1 MLSLKNVSF
10 SYEKHEKPI
19 LSHTTLEL
27 EKGKVGVLLGP
38 NGVGKST
45 IIKII
50 SGFIKPKTGDIFLG
64 KNNLRKIKIKERAKL
79 VSYVPQNVEFSSLN
93 VLDSVLLGRLPYF
106 YSFPCAHDK
115 AKAEKAIE
123 EVGLSQLKD
132 RPANS
137 LSGGEKQLVSIAR
150 ALVSSPSLL
159 LLDEPTANLDLKH
172 QKEVLTLLKKIAKEK
187 KLTIL
192 LSLHDISEAF
202 YIGDKFFFLKEGKII
217 DSGDSS
223 IITEERIK
231 EIYDTDVKL
240 IKDNDGYLV
249 KIY

>member
-1 MLSLKNVSF
+1 MLSLKDVSF

-19 LSHTTLEL
+19 LSNTTLEL
-27 EKGKVGVLLGP
+27 EEGKVGVLLGP

-50 SGFIKPKTGDIFLG
+50 SGLIKPKTGDIFLG
-64 KNNLRKIKIKERAKL
+64 ENDFRKIKIKERAKL
-79 VSYVPQNVEFSSLN
+79 VSYVPQNVKFSSLS

-123 EVGLSQLKD
+123 EVGLSSLKD

-159 LLDEPTANLDLKH
+159 LLDEPTANLDLRH

-202 YIGDKFFFLKEGKII
+202 YIGDKFFFLKNGKII

>member
-10 SYEKHEKPI
+10 SYEKHEKTI
-19 LSHTTLEL
+19 LSNTTLEL
-27 EKGKVGVLLGP
+27 EEGKVGVLLGP

-64 KNNLRKIKIKERAKL
+64 ENNLRKIKIKERAKL

-240 IKDNDGYLV
+240 IKDNDCYLA

>member
-19 LSHTTLEL
+19 LSNTTLEL
-27 EKGKVGVLLGP
+27 EEGKVGVLLGP

-64 KNNLRKIKIKERAKL
+64 ENNLRKIKIKERAKL
-79 VSYVPQNVEFSSLN
+79 VSYVPQNVEFSSLS

>member
-19 LSHTTLEL
+19 LSNTTLEL
-27 EKGKVGVLLGP
+27 EEGKVGVLLGP

-64 KNNLRKIKIKERAKL
+64 ENNLRKIKIKERAKL
-79 VSYVPQNVEFSSLN
+79 VSYVPQNVEFSSLS

-202 YIGDKFFFLKEGKII
+202 YIGDKFFFLKERKII